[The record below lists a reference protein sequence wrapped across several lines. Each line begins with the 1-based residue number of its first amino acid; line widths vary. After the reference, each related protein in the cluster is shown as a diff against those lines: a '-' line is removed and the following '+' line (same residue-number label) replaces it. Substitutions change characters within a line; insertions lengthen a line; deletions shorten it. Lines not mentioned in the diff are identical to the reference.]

1 MHKKYWIYLILLVV
15 GVAILLFLSTEKTST
30 LNSDTTFAIADT
42 AAIDKVFIADRSG
55 NTITLDRQKN
65 YWMINNKYIVR
76 KDAITIL
83 LSTIHQLKIERPVPL
98 NTFENVVKNLSTTGV
113 KVEIY
118 SASKTLRVYTVGA
131 ETADHLGTYMLLDG
145 AATPFIMHIPAF
157 NGYLSPRYGIQ
168 GQLIDEKNWRKRT
181 VFNVP
186 SDSIQN
192 ITVRNLLK
200 PHQSFALQLFPTL
213 LVDYAANPIA
223 FNEQAVLAYINNFRQ
238 LNCESY
244 KKDKSKI
251 EFATPLHELIVNT
264 DTLRTFAIGNSILK
278 RKEDNFTVERMHATL
293 NNGELMLIQN
303 YVFNK
308 VLITLDELRK

>member
-15 GVAILLFLSTEKTST
+15 GVAILLFLSTEKIST
-30 LNSDTTFAIADT
+30 LNSDAIYAVADT

-55 NTITLDRQKN
+55 NTITLDRQEN

-76 KDAITIL
+76 KDAINIL

-145 AATPFIMHIPAF
+145 AAAPFIMHIPAF

-200 PHQSFALQLFPTL
+200 PHQSFSLQLFPTL
-213 LVDYAANPIA
+213 LVDYAVNPIA
-223 FNEQAVLAYINNFRQ
+223 FNEQAVLAYINSFRQ

-251 EFATPLHELIVNT
+251 EFSTPLHELIVNT
-264 DTLRTFAIGNSILK
+264 DTLRTFAIGDSILK

-308 VLITLDELRK
+308 VLITIDELRK

>member
-264 DTLRTFAIGNSILK
+264 DTLRTFAIGDSILK

>member
-30 LNSDTTFAIADT
+30 LNSDATFAIADT

-55 NTITLDRQKN
+55 NTITLDRQEN

-76 KDAITIL
+76 KDAINIL

-145 AATPFIMHIPAF
+145 AAAPFIMHIPAF

-186 SDSIQN
+186 FDSIQN

-200 PHQSFALQLFPTL
+200 PHHSFSLQLFPTL

-264 DTLRTFAIGNSILK
+264 DTLRTFAIGDSILK

-308 VLITLDELRK
+308 VLITIDELRK

>member
-145 AATPFIMHIPAF
+145 AAAPFIMHIPAF

-264 DTLRTFAIGNSILK
+264 DTLRTFAIGDSILK

>member
-15 GVAILLFLSTEKTST
+15 GVAILLLLSTEKTST
-30 LNSDTTFAIADT
+30 LNSDATFAIADT

-55 NTITLDRQKN
+55 NTITLDRQEN

-76 KDAITIL
+76 KDAINIL

-145 AATPFIMHIPAF
+145 AAAPFIMHIPAF

-192 ITVRNLLK
+192 IIVRNLLK
-200 PHQSFALQLFPTL
+200 PHQSFSLQLFPTL
-213 LVDYAANPIA
+213 LVDYAVNPIA
-223 FNEQAVLAYINNFRQ
+223 FNEQAVLAYINSFRQ

-244 KKDKSKI
+244 KKAKSKI
-251 EFATPLHELIVNT
+251 EFSTPLHELIVNT
-264 DTLRTFAIGNSILK
+264 DTLRTFAIGDSILK

-308 VLITLDELRK
+308 VLITIDELRK

>member
-15 GVAILLFLSTEKTST
+15 GVAILLLLSTEKTST
-30 LNSDTTFAIADT
+30 LNSDATFAIADT

-55 NTITLDRQKN
+55 NTITLDRQEN

-76 KDAITIL
+76 KDAINIL

-145 AATPFIMHIPAF
+145 AAAPFIMHIPAF

-200 PHQSFALQLFPTL
+200 PHQSFSLQLFPTL
-213 LVDYAANPIA
+213 LVDYVANPIA

-264 DTLRTFAIGNSILK
+264 DTLRTFAIGDSILK

-308 VLITLDELRK
+308 VLITIDELRK

>member
-55 NTITLDRQKN
+55 NTITLDRQEN

-145 AATPFIMHIPAF
+145 AAAPFIMHIPAF

-264 DTLRTFAIGNSILK
+264 DTLRTFAIGDSILK

>member
-15 GVAILLFLSTEKTST
+15 GVAVLLFLSTEKTST
-30 LNSDTTFAIADT
+30 LNSDVTFAIADT

-55 NTITLDRQKN
+55 NTITLDRQEN

-76 KDAITIL
+76 KDAINIL

-145 AATPFIMHIPAF
+145 AAAPFIMHIPAF

-192 ITVRNLLK
+192 ITVHNLLK
-200 PHQSFALQLFPTL
+200 PHQSFSLQLFPTL

-264 DTLRTFAIGNSILK
+264 DTLRTFAIGDSILK

-308 VLITLDELRK
+308 VLITIDELRK

>member
-1 MHKKYWIYLILLVV
+1 MYKKYWIYLILLVV
-15 GVAILLFLSTEKTST
+15 GVAILLFLFTEKTST

-55 NTITLDRQKN
+55 NTITLDRQEN

-98 NTFENVVKNLSTTGV
+98 NTFKNVVKNLSTTGV

-145 AATPFIMHIPAF
+145 AVAPFIMHIPAF

-200 PHQSFALQLFPTL
+200 PHQSFSLQLFPTL

-251 EFATPLHELIVNT
+251 EFSKPLHELIVNT
-264 DTLRTFAIGNSILK
+264 DTLRTFAIGDSILK

-308 VLITLDELRK
+308 VLITIDELRK

>member
-15 GVAILLFLSTEKTST
+15 GVAILLLLSTEKTST
-30 LNSDTTFAIADT
+30 LNSDATFAIADT

-55 NTITLDRQKN
+55 NTITLDRQEN

-76 KDAITIL
+76 KDAINIL

-145 AATPFIMHIPAF
+145 AAAPFIMHIPAF

-192 ITVRNLLK
+192 ITVCNLLK
-200 PHQSFALQLFPTL
+200 PHQSFSLQLFPTL

-264 DTLRTFAIGNSILK
+264 DTLRTFAIGDSILK

-308 VLITLDELRK
+308 VLITIDELRK